1 MYEFLLF
8 NPSKRELILKKNDS
22 RVMATFL
29 NFLLTVT
36 KTMMKVKIFFG
47 FKINPQKGHTV
58 V

>member
-1 MYEFLLF
+1 MTA
-8 NPSKRELILKKNDS
+8 
-22 RVMATFL
+22 RVMVMFF

-47 FKINPQKGHTV
+47 FKKNPQKGHTV